1 MAGGAVGALLDDGV
15 DGDPVVI
22 VRGAGLAGAGYEP
35 EWGHVENAAGHEL
48 AGQLELVRVER
59 TRLAHKPGDLHM
71 VTDVT
76 LRIMVDL
83 LEP

>member
-1 MAGGAVGALLDDGV
+1 MRLPNIGPDAAQLDKD
-15 DGDPVVI
+15 
-22 VRGAGLAGAGYEP
+22 
-35 EWGHVENAAGHEL
+35 EL

-59 TRLAHKPGDLHM
+59 TRLAHKPGDLHI